1 MFLIRDRDTPLE
13 AIYHIDKPP
22 GSFDDYAY
30 LKALEIDVCRSLN
43 FEFLVH
49 KPL

>member
-49 KPL
+49 NPL